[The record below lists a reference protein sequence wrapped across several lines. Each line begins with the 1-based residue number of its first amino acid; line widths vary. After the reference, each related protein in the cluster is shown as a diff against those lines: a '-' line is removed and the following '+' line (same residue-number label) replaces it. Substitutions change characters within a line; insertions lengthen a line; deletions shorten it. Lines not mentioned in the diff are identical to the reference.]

1 MNNLRRAEEADP
13 EAIER
18 AGGESIG
25 GRVRVAGEDGAGEVG
40 AKVLDGAHG
49 APEHALPATAVVGVR
64 VEEPRRG
71 RWVGRAA
78 AQEAQEAPE
87 GEGEEGGDE
96 GEKASKDRHGCDAE
110 VWVGLREQYGL
121 Q

>member
-1 MNNLRRAEEADP
+1 MPYLRRAEEADT

-40 AKVLDGAHG
+40 AEVLHGANG
-49 APEHALPATAVVGVR
+49 APEHALPATAIVGVR

-71 RWVGRAA
+71 RWVGHAA
-78 AQEAQEAPE
+78 AHEAQEAPE
-87 GEGEEGGDE
+87 GEGEQGVDE
-96 GEKASKDRHGCDAE
+96 GEQAGEDRHGCDAK
-110 VWVGLREQYGL
+110 VWVSRASRTI
-121 Q
+121 